1 MVFGRLPR
9 DTLLRLTAASRLR
22 QQPADIVQELRR
34 RHRDAVDRA
43 QDLVRPNRTHVEAEL
58 GGILQ
63 IFQIAVHRQERALQR
78 FGARGR

>member
-1 MVFGRLPR
+1 MRSI
-9 DTLLRLTAASRLR
+9 A
-22 QQPADIVQELRR
+22 RR
-34 RHRDAVDRA
+34 ISSA
-43 QDLVRPNRTHVEAEL
+43 PEL